1 MNYFIQEVKFER
13 GEKFKKTAWGK
24 AREDVDSILASMG
37 MTPIEVVNHEK
48 ERNQTSFVNKLKWH
62 YIISQN
68 WEKELTRLKSDDVL
82 LIQFPILE
90 HSLLLYR
97 VIRKIKERGVKIVLI
112 VHDLETIRFS
122 LLKTQSKM
130 ANLRVNYEETKI
142 LREASKVILHN
153 SKMVKY
159 VEGFGIPKDK
169 TVELTIFDYLYD
181 GVIKNQN
188 DDDTKDVVIAGNL
201 SRDKAGYTYALPEGI
216 TYQLYGIK
224 YEGVEE
230 EYVVYHGSFPP
241 NELPGIIS
249 GGFGLVWDGPSAQT
263 CEGVY
268 GEYMK
273 INNPHKA
280 SLYLTAGLPIII
292 WKEAALADFVKDN
305 NVGIC
310 VRSLSEIKEVISSL
324 SSDEYEE
331 MAQNARLISMKLR
344 SGYYTKQAVMRT
356 INAKVKNERSEQ

>member
-48 ERNQTSFVNKLKWH
+48 ERNQTSFINKLKWH

-68 WEKELTRLKSDDVL
+68 WEKELTGLKSDDVL
-82 LIQFPILE
+82 FIQFPILE

-181 GVIKNQN
+181 GVIKTQN
-188 DDDTKDVVIAGNL
+188 DNVSRDVVIAGNL

-224 YEGVEE
+224 YEGNEK
-230 EYVVYHGSFPP
+230 EYIIYHGSYPP
-241 NELPGIIS
+241 NELPGIIE
-249 GGFGLVWDGPSAQT
+249 GGFGLVWDGPTIET

-268 GEYMK
+268 GEYMR

-280 SLYLTAGLPIII
+280 SLYLAAGIPILI
-292 WKEAALADFVKDN
+292 WKDAALAEFVQDN
-305 NVGIC
+305 HVGIC
-310 VRSLSEIKEVISSL
+310 VRSLSEIKEIIRSL

-331 MAQNARLISMKLR
+331 MKKNARLISKKLR
-344 SGYYTKQAVMRT
+344 SGYFTRQAVLKA
-356 INAKVKNERSEQ
+356 ISFDLK

>member
-48 ERNQTSFVNKLKWH
+48 ERNKTSFVNKLKWH
-62 YIISQN
+62 YITSQN
-68 WEKELTRLKSDDVL
+68 WEKELTRLKSDDAL
-82 LIQFPILE
+82 FIQFPILE

-130 ANLRVNYEETKI
+130 ANFRVNFEEIKI
-142 LREASKVILHN
+142 LREVSKVILHN

-159 VEGFGIPKDK
+159 VEKFGIPKEK
-169 TVELTIFDYLYD
+169 TVELGIFDYLYD
-181 GVIKNQN
+181 GVIKTQN
-188 DDDTKDVVIAGNL
+188 DNVSRDVVIAGNL

-224 YEGVEE
+224 YEGSEK
-230 EYVVYHGSFPP
+230 EYIIYHGSYPP
-241 NELPGIIS
+241 NELPGIIE
-249 GGFGLVWDGPSAQT
+249 GGFGLVWDGPSTDT
-263 CEGVY
+263 CDGVY
-268 GEYMK
+268 GEYMR

-280 SLYLTAGLPIII
+280 SLYLTAGIPIII
-292 WKEAALADFVKDN
+292 WKYAALAEFVQDN

-310 VRSLSEIKEVISSL
+310 VSSLSEIKEVIRSMSS
-324 SSDEYEE
+324 SKYEE
-331 MAQNARLISMKLR
+331 MAKNARLISKKLR
-344 SGYYTKQAVMRT
+344 SGYYTKHAVKKA
-356 INAKVKNERSEQ
+356 ISFGE

>member
-1 MNYFIQEVKFER
+1 MNYFIQEVKIER

-68 WEKELTRLKSDDVL
+68 WEKELTSLKSDDVL
-82 LIQFPILE
+82 FIQFPILE

-97 VIRKIKERGVKIVLI
+97 VIRTIKERGVKIVLI

-122 LLKTQSKM
+122 LLKTQSKI
-130 ANLRVNYEETKI
+130 ANLRVNFEEVKI

-159 VEGFGIPKDK
+159 VEEFGIPKDK

-181 GVIKNQN
+181 GVIKTQN
-188 DDDTKDVVIAGNL
+188 DNVLRDVVIAGNL

-224 YEGVEE
+224 YEGNEK
-230 EYVVYHGSFPP
+230 EYIIYHGSYPP
-241 NELPGIIS
+241 NELPGIIE
-249 GGFGLVWDGPSAQT
+249 GGFGLVWDGPSTDT
-263 CEGVY
+263 CDGVY
-268 GEYMK
+268 GEYMR

-280 SLYLTAGLPIII
+280 SLYLAAGIPIII
-292 WKEAALADFVKDN
+292 WKYAALAEFVQYN

-310 VRSLSEIKEVISSL
+310 VSSLSEIKEVIRSMSS
-324 SSDEYEE
+324 SKYEE
-331 MAQNARLISMKLR
+331 MAKNARSISKKLR
-344 SGYYTKQAVMRT
+344 SGYYTKHAVKKA
-356 INAKVKNERSEQ
+356 ISFGE